1 MLLPALSMTEYNND
15 KELLDCSVLSKEERK
30 TYINNF
36 GDKYKP
42 YFNRI
47 KKNTKIFEVDKTQI
61 RRMITII
68 TLIIIIIIIII
79 I

>member
-15 KELLDCSVLSKEERK
+15 KELLDCSVLSKDERK

-42 YFNRI
+42 YFKRI
-47 KKNTKIFEVDKTQI
+47 KSNTKIFEVDKTQI

-68 TLIIIIIIIII
+68 ITIIIIIIIII
-79 I
+79 